1 MLLSLCSIA
10 SHAYDFEVD
19 GLYYNLI
26 SASDKTCELVGGND
40 NLTQITIPN
49 AITVRNQNLSVVS
62 MSSSAFKNKTNA
74 VSVSFRESAITE
86 IPSNAFYAC
95 TQLSSVVLSSKIATI
110 SSAAFYNCPIQKL
123 TIPSNVDK
131 VGDNAL
137 NSVKELI
144 IEDSNTALNIVGTT
158 PAIEKLYL
166 GRDVTSAIVQS
177 SSLGKV
183 QIGPKV
189 TTLPANFFRNCTK
202 LNVAEIPSNVKTI
215 GNYCF
220 YGCSLI
226 KKVTIS
232 NSESIGLYA
241 FANCNNLRMADINAE
256 TIQKNCF
263 NNSEKLSWI
272 SLGANVKSIEASA
285 FEKTAISNI
294 GIKAT
299 TPPAASVSTFSSI
312 SKVNTTI
319 YVPQGTIS
327 LYQKAEGW
335 KEFLF
340 IEEGQ
345 LPEYVSPVPESTVEP
360 IPGGQNDVLIIS
372 GNLTGATIKSINANS
387 SIKKLDLSNAKI
399 VLDNKNAYYTSGQR
413 VERIHWDDVD
423 VVRGAPYYSYNYYTA
438 PENASGSEYERDSR
452 GKIINIINTF
462 FCCDLT
468 NAFLNSSL
476 TEIKLPSSLTKLGEN
491 AISGNS
497 LSDLYVYGLT
507 PPEATVKSFG
517 NTRTS
522 CVLHVPAGTK
532 SKYASANGWK
542 AFTNIVEESQENYIS
557 TQPTNNSPVVKLA
570 YTDSK
575 ATYQWYKKSKE
586 KGTEMDCTDAFSSQG
601 WEKDGQNWISSNHAS
616 DSKATLSMDHS
627 FKKGDI
633 LSFAWKVMSENPFD
647 QLQCRMGDEV
657 IIAKSGIDS
666 GTCSYTFAKD
676 ISGTLNFYY
685 IKDNSVDENEDKAII
700 SNVKITSKTSFEIP
714 VTSAIEGEITSTLNR
729 KSCKNGDKVWCVV
742 TLGDNHQLVSDTIDI
757 SYTTITDISFKSQET
772 TMETGEVK
780 SIQPT
785 LVPSNAFNDEFLW
798 ESSNNQIAKVDAT
811 GTVTALA
818 VGNATI
824 TAHTKDGSNL
834 AASYT
839 INVKQGNYIKRQPTK
854 DNMSVELAFEDKEA
868 KYQWYNIS
876 AYKIYSDSICDYEK
890 DITELFYT
898 SGSPAGG
905 DGWQYMDGK
914 WNCEITDLDD
924 ISSGAIGY
932 YNSLFCKLKDN
943 AFIPNDTLYV
953 DCQLSGRANIYSDNG
968 AYWTKVQSGQY
979 TFEYRQ
985 MVSNSS
991 DYVFMNINMYCPKNE
1006 YGTCELS
1013 NLIIKGKRPYIEN
1026 ESTPIAG
1033 ESSPTLNKENGLNSV
1048 FCEITLSNGRKIIS
1062 DTVMI
1067 SDVIAP
1073 EFIKLSTEKLNI
1085 KLGDKASITAIV
1097 NPLNST
1103 DTSVKWESS
1112 NSDIATVSQNG
1123 EITAISAGTSI
1134 ISAKTSN
1141 GIIASCE
1148 VKVIDPNVHEY
1159 VDLGLPSGLLWATTD
1174 IGALTPEDEGL
1185 EFVWGGT
1192 SVDTKWADIKDI
1204 VLGYDEIS
1212 DTEYDVAKV
1221 QWGNGWRLPTAEE
1234 ARELMKYCTPKGSN
1248 TQKIDGYS
1256 NSDFEYTGPNGNS
1269 IFFYHVFHE
1278 VRNTFYMTG
1287 TLARRDHEKNYWM
1300 NIGYHS
1306 VYGND
1311 GGSCG
1316 CSDGHRVRPV
1326 IEAKNTS
1333 VKNIEQDT
1341 PQIYNVYNLNGS
1353 LTLKTNEKSKLRSL
1367 PKGIYIVNGKKMIVK

>member
-1 MLLSLCSIA
+1 MLLSLCSI
-10 SHAYDFEVD
+10 SSYAYDFEVD
-19 GLYYNLI
+19 GLYYNLV
-26 SASDKTCELVGGND
+26 SASDRTCELVGGND
-40 NLTQITIPN
+40 NLTQIIIPN
-49 AITVRNQNLSVVS
+49 TITVRNQNLSVVS

-95 TQLSSVVLSSKIATI
+95 TQLSSVVLSSKIVTI

-131 VGDNAL
+131 IGDNAL

-166 GRDVTSAIVQS
+166 GRDVTSAIVQA

-189 TTLPANFFRNCTK
+189 TTLPANFFRNCAK
-202 LNVAEIPSNVKTI
+202 LNVAEIPANVKTI

-220 YGCSLI
+220 YGCTLI

-232 NSESIGLYA
+232 NSESIGQYA
-241 FANCNNLRMADINAE
+241 FANCNNLRMVDMNAE

-285 FEKTAISNI
+285 FEKTSISNI

-327 LYQKAEGW
+327 LYQKADGW

-340 IEEGQ
+340 MEEGQ
-345 LPEYVSPVPESTVEP
+345 IPEYVSQVPESTVDP
-360 IPGGQNDVLIIS
+360 TPGGQSDVLVIS
-372 GNLTGATIKSINANS
+372 GNLTGAIIKSINANS
-387 SIKKLDLSNAKI
+387 SIKKLDLSNAQI
-399 VLDNKNAYYTSGQR
+399 VLDKNAYYTSGRR
-413 VERIHWDDVD
+413 VESHWDDID

-438 PENASGSEYERDSR
+438 PENASGTDYERNSS
-452 GKIINIINTF
+452 GKVINAINIY

-476 TEIKLPSSLTKLGEN
+476 TEIKLPSNLTKLGEN
-491 AISGNS
+491 AISGNN
-497 LSDLYVYGLT
+497 LKNLYVYGLT

-522 CVLHVPAGTK
+522 CILHVPAGTK

-542 AFTNIVEESQENYIS
+542 TFTNIVEESQENYIS
-557 TQPTNNSPVVKLA
+557 TQPTNNSPAVKLA

-586 KGTEMDCTDAFSSQG
+586 NGTEMDCTDAFSSQG
-601 WEKDGQNWISSNHAS
+601 WEKDGHNWISSNHAS
-616 DSKATLSMDHS
+616 DSKATLSMEHS

-633 LSFAWKVMSENPFD
+633 LSFAWKVMSEKPFD

-700 SNVKITSKTSFEIP
+700 SNVLITSKNSFEIP
-714 VTSAIEGEITSTLNR
+714 VTSAIEGEISNTLNR
-729 KSCKNGDKVWCVV
+729 KSCKNGDKVWCIV
-742 TLGDNHQLVSDTIDI
+742 TLGDNRQLVSDTIDI
-757 SYTTITDISFKSQET
+757 SYTTITDISFKSLET

-780 SIQPT
+780 NIQPT
-785 LVPSNAFNDEFLW
+785 LAPSNAFNDEFLW
-798 ESSNNQIAKVDAT
+798 NSSNDQIAKVDAT

-834 AASYT
+834 SASYT

-876 AYKIYSDSICDYEK
+876 AYKLYSDSICDYEK

-898 SGSPAGG
+898 SGNHAGG

-914 WNCEITDLDD
+914 WNCEITNLDD
-924 ISSGAIGY
+924 IASGAIDY
-932 YNSLFCKLKDN
+932 ANSLYCNLDKSVFVPSDKLHLDSKE
-943 AFIPNDTLYV
+943 
-953 DCQLSGRANIYSDNG
+953 SGDARIYQKTTDH
-968 AYWTKVQSGQY
+968 
-979 TFEYRQ
+979 F
-985 MVSNSS
+985 
-991 DYVFMNINMYCPKNE
+991 DYVTMSITMYCSKNH
-1006 YGTCELS
+1006 YGACELS
-1013 NLIIKGKRPYIEN
+1013 NIVLKGKRPYCESK
-1026 ESTPIAG
+1026 STPIDG
-1033 ESSPTLNKENGLNSV
+1033 ESYSTLRKKDDLNGV
-1048 FCEITLSNGRKIIS
+1048 FCEITLYNGRKIVS
-1062 DTVMI
+1062 DTIML
-1067 SDVIAP
+1067 SDVIVP
-1073 EFIKLSTEKLNI
+1073 EFINLSSEELNI
-1085 KLGDKASITAIV
+1085 KLGGTATITAIV
-1097 NPLNST
+1097 NPINSS
-1103 DTSVKWESS
+1103 DTSLKWESS
-1112 NSDIATVSQNG
+1112 NSNVATVSQNG
-1123 EITAISAGTSI
+1123 EITAVAAGTCV
-1134 ISAKTSN
+1134 ISVKTSN

-1204 VLGYDEIS
+1204 VLEYDVIS
-1212 DTEYDVAKV
+1212 DTEYDVAKI

-1234 ARELMKYCTPKGSN
+1234 ARELMKYSTKKSTN
-1248 TQKIDGYS
+1248 TQKIDGYTI
-1256 NSDFEYTGPNGNS
+1256 NDFEYTGPNGNS
-1269 IFFYHVFHE
+1269 ILFYHVYS
-1278 VRNTFYMTG
+1278 NTYYMTG
-1287 TLARRDHEKNYWM
+1287 TLARRDYVKNYWM
-1300 NIGYHS
+1300 NIGYQS

-1311 GGSCG
+1311 NGMCG
-1316 CSDGHRVRPV
+1316 CSSKHRVRPV
-1326 IEAKNTS
+1326 IEAKNAS
-1333 VKNIEQDT
+1333 VKNIEQDS

-1353 LTLKTNEKSKLRSL
+1353 LTLKTKEKSKLRSL
-1367 PKGIYIVNGKKMIVK
+1367 PKGIYIVNDKKMVVK